1 MHAKRIFL
9 GAVLLVSA
17 AQQTRADCLADFKA
31 TNAHRKDFSRYE
43 MMVSAEV
50 LNPDGAVVRH
60 MQSSSQFDLSEGLR
74 MKTSGLNTQSDII
87 LIGETGWMRESGRW
101 APMPAYQLRQSL
113 AGVVADRYVYDTDT
127 RDFECPG
134 SEDFEG
140 KPHDR
145 FVFNQTVG
153 ALESRVTAYFDPVSH
168 LPVATVAEAE
178 VNDYKVVAT
187 TRYRFD
193 PAIRIERPE

>member
-1 MHAKRIFL
+1 MHARRIFL

-17 AQQTRADCLADFKA
+17 GQQSWADCLADFNA

-43 MMVSAEV
+43 MTVSADV

-60 MQSSSQFDLSEGLR
+60 LQSSSQYDLSEGLR

-87 LIGETGWMRESGRW
+87 LIGEAGWTREAGRW
-101 APMPAYQLRQSL
+101 APMPAYQLQQSL
-113 AGVVADRYVYDTDT
+113 AGVVADRYVYDADT

-134 SEDFEG
+134 PGDFEG

-153 ALESRVTAYFDPVSH
+153 ALASRVTAYFDPVSH
-168 LPVATVAEAE
+168 LPVATVSEAE
-178 VNDYKVVAT
+178 VNGYKVVAT

-193 PAIRIERPE
+193 TAIRIERPE